1 MAAVKLRFPI
11 AQALEKLSSEDLA
24 RFRTLMREP
33 RGDGLSP
40 NRFRVAQVEGKNCQE
55 LARLLVDTFVGKAID
70 IALKMLRLIDCN
82 LAADELVEA
91 LETTPRWGR
100 SKTLP
105 DVPSLSRRRD
115 QPASRQRTLPRQQS
129 LDIPE
134 KVSAPVEKGHFVDRH
149 RNELIERV
157 SHMYPI
163 LDHLLQE
170 QVLGQEQY
178 DQAMELR
185 PYQAQMR
192 FLFGGPLKTGGERA
206 KEVLMSAI
214 CIHYPSLVQELWKK
228 EG

>member
-105 DVPSLSRRRD
+105 DVPSLS
-115 QPASRQRTLPRQQS
+115 T